1 MLWSKK
7 KTKLAS
13 RKPVTPA
20 LKTVAQIK
28 APDSEVVLKDEL
40 RDAANLIRYEKA
52 SAIATLKRWLNEDK
66 LH

>member
-1 MLWSKK
+1 MFWSKK

-13 RKPVTPA
+13 RKLVSPT
-20 LKTVAQIK
+20 LKTVVQVK
-28 APDSEVVLKDEL
+28 APDQEVVLKDEL

>member
-20 LKTVAQIK
+20 LKTAVQVT
-28 APDSEVVLKDEL
+28 APNPEAVLKDEL
-40 RDAANLIRYEKA
+40 RDAANLIRYKKA

>member
-20 LKTVAQIK
+20 LKTAVQVTDPNPEA
-28 APDSEVVLKDEL
+28 VLKDEL

>member
-1 MLWSKK
+1 MFWSKK

-20 LKTVAQIK
+20 LKTAAQVTDPNPE
-28 APDSEVVLKDEL
+28 AVLKDEL

>member
-1 MLWSKK
+1 MFWSKK

-13 RKPVTPA
+13 RKPVSPT
-20 LKTVAQIK
+20 LKTVVQVK
-28 APDSEVVLKDEL
+28 ARDPEVVLKDEL